1 MQAWTRVDAVDVP
14 AKLTLCRTLVA
25 VTGILDVPRDF
36 LEEAAEVSRS
46 LHLRYDL
53 LGRRHAIR
61 LENPFLAGLGNVA
74 ASFDGG
80 SRSGDEEGEQEG
92 EGEGEGEGE
101 DCEGEGEKSEREGG
115 ESESEGE
122 GSEREGDAASVSLGD
137 QTDVLHLPVHSFR

>member
-1 MQAWTRVDAVDVP
+1 MDAVDVP
-14 AKLTLCRTLVA
+14 AKLTLCRILVA

-61 LENPFLAGLGNVA
+61 LENPFSAGLGNVA
-74 ASFDGG
+74 ASFDSG

-92 EGEGEGEGE
+92 EREGEGEGE

-115 ESESEGE
+115 ESEREGE

-137 QTDVLHLPVHSFR
+137 QTDVLHLPVNSLR